1 MQNIIFNKYRPK
13 ESDNIFILPTNRP
26 YFFAVLPVE
35 QKVKACV
42 RYFLKINYTSDLITY
57 MKLQLQTMSTCVRT
71 PRKLKLYVAIADAS
85 LHLLLQVKRGQ

>member
-1 MQNIIFNKYRPK
+1 MQNIIFDKYRPK

-42 RYFLKINYTSDLITY
+42 RYFLKINYTSDLIT
-57 MKLQLQTMSTCVRT
+57 
-71 PRKLKLYVAIADAS
+71 
-85 LHLLLQVKRGQ
+85 